1 MKESFRAGLG
11 FGLTSGIIT
20 TLGLMVGLY
29 SGTYSKIIVI
39 SGILIIAI
47 ADALSDSLGMHI
59 SKEAEFNYS
68 HKQVWEATISTFL
81 AKFIFAL
88 TFIVPFLFLA
98 IKEAVIA
105 GIFWGLLLLTG
116 FNIYLIKQKKER
128 SYFSLLEHLAL
139 AVIVIIITYLVG
151 KGVALLA

>member
-1 MKESFRAGLG
+1 MKESLRAGLG

-29 SGTYSKIIVI
+29 SGTNSKMIVI

-59 SKEAEFNYS
+59 SKEAEFNQS

-81 AKFIFAL
+81 AKLIFAL
-88 TFIVPFLFLA
+88 SFVIPFLFLT
-98 IKEAVIA
+98 IKAAVIT
-105 GIFWGLLLLTG
+105 GIVWGLFLLTG
-116 FNIYLIKQKKER
+116 FNIYLIKQKKKK
-128 SYFSLLEHLAL
+128 SYFPIFEHLAL
-139 AVIVIIITYLVG
+139 AVIVIIITYFVG
-151 KGVALLA
+151 KVVALLG

>member
-1 MKESFRAGLG
+1 MKESLRAGLG

-29 SGTYSKIIVI
+29 SGTNSKMIII
-39 SGILIIAI
+39 NGILIIAI

-59 SKEAEFNYS
+59 SKEAELDQS
-68 HKQVWEATISTFL
+68 HKQVWEATIATFL

-98 IKEAVIA
+98 VKEAVIV
-105 GIFWGLLLLTG
+105 GIIWGFILLTG
-116 FNIYLIKQKKER
+116 FNIYLIRQKKKK
-128 SYFSLLEHLAL
+128 SYFPILEHLAL
-139 AVIVIIITYLVG
+139 AVIVIIITFLVG
-151 KGVALLA
+151 KVIALLA